1 MAKNFMKITKLAF
14 LGQNSGGQADF
25 LVNGRDPLRPPPHS
39 ENSAQTLNFVKPQ
52 STADFKVDC
61 VKIILRKSC

>member
-1 MAKNFMKITKLAF
+1 MKITKSAF

-25 LVNGRDPLRPPPHS
+25 LVNGRDPLSPPTPPPPHS

-52 STADFKVDC
+52 VLL
-61 VKIILRKSC
+61 ILKLIVSK